1 MGSDYVVERQTRRV
15 SRDSREDG
23 SREARSTY
31 DAEGADDSV
40 RLDGMMLEDRR
51 GLGVACAQPQR

>member
-31 DAEGADDSV
+31 DAEGADDSG
-40 RLDGMMLEDRR
+40 DSMG
-51 GLGVACAQPQR
+51 